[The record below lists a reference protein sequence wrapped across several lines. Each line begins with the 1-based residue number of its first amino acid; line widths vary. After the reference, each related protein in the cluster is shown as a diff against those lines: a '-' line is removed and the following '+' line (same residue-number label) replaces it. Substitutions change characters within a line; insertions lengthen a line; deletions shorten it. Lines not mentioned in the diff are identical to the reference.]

1 MLHALEGKPR
11 GQSALEFLATYAF
24 VFLTISIVL
33 LLLFAFSSIPKNIL
47 PTQCSFYSGF
57 QCLDAALVVNA
68 SGVPEL
74 IVIASDSEP
83 GVVNVSSFSAFLNY
97 HSSKSGYCVPRVAT
111 AGEKIYCIANFTGSV
126 TLGSVYTGTF
136 KVIANYCANSPAN
149 ITAFCPAG
157 SAYTYG
163 GNIRVQATK
172 QVLGTSYYW
181 DITITNS
188 QGSAVPSHFQQEIQF
203 SPSTY
208 AFDEAPDLG
217 NIRFYFGSKEL
228 YSWCESGCSSTSS
241 SNAIFWV
248 RLPQAIPPG
257 QNMVI
262 QMYFLPKN
270 VEYSGVYAGEA
281 PQLSPTYGEY
291 DNGASVFNNY
301 TDFSGTVL
309 PSSWTAV
316 SGTSGTDYA
325 INNGLQL
332 KTTSARIQ
340 GPSVTQNFVLEG
352 DFQFISDAPNGWDFG
367 VYSSSSSA
375 YGLHPDGNSGTTWAT
390 TYYYNNGYKAIS
402 SSGST
407 IGNGYYFIWQLI
419 NNAGSI
425 TTNFDNPSY
434 TALYTASFTN
444 SLSGAPI
451 TLGERFD
458 NGMTGQTL
466 NVIFYWI
473 RTRTYP
479 PNGVMPSVSFGT
491 LTPA

>member
-1 MLHALEGKPR
+1 MPHVFEGKPR

-24 VFLTISIVL
+24 VFITISIVL

-157 SAYTYG
+157 STYTYG

-172 QVLGTSYYW
+172 QVLGTPYYLN
-181 DITITNS
+181 IKITNS
-188 QGSAVPSHFQQEIQF
+188 QVSAVPSHFQQEIQF

-208 AFDEAPDLG
+208 AREEAPDLG

-228 YSWCESGCSSTSS
+228 YSWCESGCSSAS

-248 RLPQAIPPG
+248 KLPQAIPPG
-257 QNMVI
+257 QSMVI

-270 VEYSGVYAGEA
+270 VEYSGVHAGEA

-291 DNGASVFNNY
+291 DNGASVFNVYQNFAGSSCPSGWICQSGVTISNGATINNANITSTNEYYPQIFDAYVTSTSSCAKGEQIDYLMNGQNLALNNNQPYWGHGNIGSEVNGAYTVNTNPPDYTGSYIQSLGWSGGTLYWWSNY
-301 TDFSGTVL
+301 TNEYTE
-309 PSSWTAV
+309 
-316 SGTSGTDYA
+316 GTS
-325 INNGLQL
+325 L
-332 KTTSARIQ
+332 
-340 GPSVTQNFVLEG
+340 
-352 DFQFISDAPNGWDFG
+352 
-367 VYSSSSSA
+367 SSSSP
-375 YGLHPDGNSGTTWAT
+375 YYLQIRGWPSGYPAVIQWA
-390 TYYYNNGYKAIS
+390 
-402 SSGST
+402 
-407 IGNGYYFIWQLI
+407 
-419 NNAGSI
+419 
-425 TTNFDNPSY
+425 
-434 TALYTASFTN
+434 
-444 SLSGAPI
+444 
-451 TLGERFD
+451 
-458 NGMTGQTL
+458 
-466 NVIFYWI
+466 
-473 RTRTYP
+473 RTRIYP

>member
-74 IVIASDSEP
+74 VVIASDSEP

-172 QVLGTSYYW
+172 QVLGTSYYL

-208 AFDEAPDLG
+208 ALEEAPDLG

-228 YSWCESGCSSTSS
+228 YSWCESGCSYTS

-270 VEYSGVYAGEA
+270 VEYSGVHAGEA

-301 TDFSGTVL
+301 WNFAGTSL
-309 PSSWTAV
+309 PSGWTA
-316 SGTSGTDYA
+316 SGVTYT
-325 INNGLQL
+325 INNGATISATTEGT
-332 KTTSARIQ
+332 KGTFITTSSVFSAPEILDIYGQQNYDATTYQ
-340 GPSVTQNFVLEG
+340 GMGALYITSSVNSGTFFYTSGASTIYTQQTTSGGASTYSVPTSFG
-352 DFQFISDAPNGWDFG
+352 TAPLTAIYTVIANSITTSTYQVNYG
-367 VYSSSSSA
+367 SSSSISVDA
-375 YGLHPDGNSGTTWAT
+375 PTYPLQVGVLTAITAQDKITW
-390 TYYYNNGYKAIS
+390 
-402 SSGST
+402 
-407 IGNGYYFIWQLI
+407 L
-419 NNAGSI
+419 
-425 TTNFDNPSY
+425 
-434 TALYTASFTN
+434 
-444 SLSGAPI
+444 
-451 TLGERFD
+451 
-458 NGMTGQTL
+458 
-466 NVIFYWI
+466 
-473 RTRTYP
+473 RTRIYP

-491 LTPA
+491 LTPINAA